1 MKIRGLLIATVAAA
15 SMLGFSASAMA
26 ADYAIVLK
34 TLSNPFWVQMK
45 DGIEAKAKELG
56 VEVDIVASPSE
67 EDFQA
72 QLQLFEDMLNRDYK
86 GFGFAPL
93 SPTRRA
99 SRSSTSTRRL
109 T

>member
-15 SMLGFSASAMA
+15 GMLGFSASAMA

-56 VEVDIVASPSE
+56 VEVDIALLGRVIGMEWPRPQGE
-67 EDFQA
+67 
-72 QLQLFEDMLNRDYK
+72 
-86 GFGFAPL
+86 
-93 SPTRRA
+93 
-99 SRSSTSTRRL
+99 
-109 T
+109 